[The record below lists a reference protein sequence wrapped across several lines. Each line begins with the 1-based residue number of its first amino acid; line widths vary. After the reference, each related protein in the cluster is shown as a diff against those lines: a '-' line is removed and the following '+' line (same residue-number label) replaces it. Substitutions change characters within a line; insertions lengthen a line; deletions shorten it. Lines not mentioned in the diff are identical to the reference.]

1 MAIIKVVH
9 TDLLERLTRMEELL
23 TNQPYHFHPDVTE
36 LLERLSQMEERLNN
50 QHDFSSDLD
59 TSIPLLPSPII
70 PQTLSPPVPVVTS
83 PSLPTISSTVQTNQ
97 QFPSP
102 TCTSTQ
108 VTNHAVLTPLH
119 EVPTSDLF
127 TVTPNQP
134 ATQAMDTSAAFLIQM
149 RGNSCSRGNFAAN
162 LCRQWFSL
170 EERKSSNVCGKN
182 GKTT

>member
-1 MAIIKVVH
+1 MIDKEMAIIKDVQ

-23 TNQPYHFHPDVTE
+23 TKQHYHFHPDVTE
-36 LLERLSQMEERLNN
+36 LLERMSQMEERLNN
-50 QHDFSSDLD
+50 QHDFSPDLD

-70 PQTLSPPVPVVTS
+70 PQTLSPPPPVVTS
-83 PSLPTISSTVQTNQ
+83 PSFPTISSTVQTNQ

-134 ATQAMDTSAAFLIQM
+134 AT
-149 RGNSCSRGNFAAN
+149 
-162 LCRQWFSL
+162 
-170 EERKSSNVCGKN
+170 
-182 GKTT
+182 

>member
-1 MAIIKVVH
+1 MIDKEMAIIKDVQ
-9 TDLLERLTRMEELL
+9 TDLLKILTRMEELL
-23 TNQPYHFHPDVTE
+23 TKQHYHFHPDVTE
-36 LLERLSQMEERLNN
+36 LLERMSQMEERLNN
-50 QHDFSSDLD
+50 QHGFSPDLD

-70 PQTLSPPVPVVTS
+70 PQTLSPPLPVVTS
-83 PSLPTISSTVQTNQ
+83 PSFPTISLTVQTNQ

-108 VTNHAVLTPLH
+108 VTNHDVLTPLH

-134 ATQAMDTSAAFLIQM
+134 ATQDMDTSAAFLIQM

-162 LCRQWFSL
+162 LCRQ
-170 EERKSSNVCGKN
+170 
-182 GKTT
+182 